1 MAALADV
8 ILYED
13 DHIPVLNK
21 PSGTAVHGGSGLSFG
36 VIEGLQAL
44 RPEARFLEL
53 VHRLDRDTSGV
64 LLVAKKRSALR
75 SLHEQLREKG
85 MQRLRAG
92 ARSVA
97 VACEERSSAVTENI
111 LQSGERIVRVS
122 QEGKPSET
130 RFKVEERYA
139 FATTVRCSPVTGRTH
154 QIRVHTQYAGHPIAF
169 DDRYGDRE
177 FDRQL
182 TEAGTGLNR
191 LFLHAAA
198 LKFTH
203 PGTGEVMRIEAPM
216 DEGLKRCLQSCVTRA
231 NTSI

>member
-13 DHIPVLNK
+13 DHILVLNK

-36 VIEGLQAL
+36 VIEGLRAL

-64 LLVAKKRSALR
+64 LLVAKNARRCVLCMSNYVKRDAKDYLALVR
-75 SLHEQLREKG
+75 GQWQSHVK
-85 MQRLRAG
+85 
-92 ARSVA
+92 SVQA
-97 VACEERSSAVTENI
+97 PLLKNI

-139 FATTVRCSPVTGRTH
+139 FATLVRCSPVTGRTH

-216 DEGLKRCLQSCVTRA
+216 DDGLKRCLQKLRNA
-231 NTSI
+231 R